1 MKSRPF
7 QVGRVETGLNADLTV
22 RPDIGKAERAAL
34 RAQARAVDRGEQAGE
49 PDVVTR
55 ANVAYLQIRQA
66 AGLSAGGTKAVDAW
80 DSLMADVLRAT
91 PGDSKPA
98 ND

>member
-1 MKSRPF
+1 MKSKPF
-7 QVGRVETGLNADLTV
+7 QVGRVEGGLNRDLTT
-22 RPDIGKAERAAL
+22 RHDIGPAERSAL
-34 RAQARAVDRGEQAGE
+34 RVQARALDRAELAAD
-49 PDVVTR
+49 PDAVTR
-55 ANVAYLQIRQA
+55 ANAVYLQLRQA

>member
-1 MKSRPF
+1 MAQS
-7 QVGRVETGLNADLTV
+7 GRVEQGLNAELVT
-22 RPDIGKAERAAL
+22 RPDIAKAERAAL
-34 RAQARAVDRGEQAGE
+34 RAQARAVDRAEHKA
-49 PDVVTR
+49 DTDAVTR
-55 ANVAYLQIRQA
+55 ANAVYLQLRQA

-98 ND
+98 NE

>member
-1 MKSRPF
+1 MSQR
-7 QVGRVETGLNADLTV
+7 GRVETGLNQELVNRA
-22 RPDIGKAERAAL
+22 DIGTTERAAL
-34 RAQARAVDRGEQAGE
+34 RAQARALDRAEYAAEVDA
-49 PDVVTR
+49 VTR
-55 ANVAYLQIRQA
+55 ANAVYLSLRQA
-66 AGLSAGGTKAVDAW
+66 AGLSAGGAKTVDAW

>member
-1 MKSRPF
+1 LT
-7 QVGRVETGLNADLTV
+7 QIGRVEVGLNSELVT
-22 RPDIGKAERAAL
+22 RSDIGKAERAAL
-34 RAQARAVDRGEQAGE
+34 RAQARAVDRAEYARE
-49 PDVVTR
+49 LDMVTR
-55 ANVAYLQIRQA
+55 ANAVYLQLRQA
-66 AGLSAGGTKAVDAW
+66 AGLSAGGAKTVDAW

>member
-1 MKSRPF
+1 MADR
-7 QVGRVETGLNADLTV
+7 GRVESGLNQDLRI
-22 RPDIGKAERAAL
+22 RPDIGTTERAAL
-34 RAQARAVDRGEQAGE
+34 RAQARAVDGAEHKA
-49 PDVVTR
+49 DTDAVTR
-55 ANVAYLQIRQA
+55 ANAVYLQLRQA

-98 ND
+98 DA